1 MGLGIGLAFSNARAV
16 IEALLGV
23 KSEFVRTP
31 KYRVEA
37 GDDAAAWKRK
47 QKYRRGRGWL
57 PLFELASAAYFM
69 CAMLYAA
76 HMGLWATLPFLGLFC
91 FGYAY
96 VGTMSLWQTSGGRR
110 LQDLFRPAAV
120 GRR

>member
-1 MGLGIGLAFSNARAV
+1 MAVGIGLAFSNARAV
-16 IEALLGV
+16 LEALVGI

-31 KYRVEA
+31 KYRVETTT
-37 GDDAAAWKRK
+37 DATWKRK
-47 QKYRRGRGWL
+47 KYRRKRGLL
-57 PLFELASAAYFM
+57 PLLELASALYFL

-76 HMGLWATLPFLGLFC
+76 HMGLWLTLPFLSLFF

-96 VGTMSLWQTSGGRR
+96 IGTMSLLQNVNARR
-110 LQDLFRPAAV
+110 LFALFRPLAF